1 LLRKSH
7 ENVPKSLIL
16 DEQCHAVI
24 IGCYFSVQFDLAAHP
39 TLLLGKIVP
48 QEVAAM
54 EWAEATNPQ
63 FAGRNLAYPGPKHVF
78 LHAARVRSGVL
89 NMQCPRR
96 LAVRLARSSFTVYEP
111 RLHHPSR
118 FVRYSTPNAVNASV
132 VSFEDNTRLTK
143 SLPRMTYPTYQI
155 GEVIGKARCR
165 PECGWNL
172 VAGSPIT

>member
-1 LLRKSH
+1 
-7 ENVPKSLIL
+7 
-16 DEQCHAVI
+16 
-24 IGCYFSVQFDLAAHP
+24 
-39 TLLLGKIVP
+39 
-48 QEVAAM
+48 M

-63 FAGRNLAYPGPKHVF
+63 FPGRNLAYPGPKHVF

-132 VSFEDNTRLTK
+132 VSFEDNTRLAK
-143 SLPRMTYPTYQI
+143 SLPP
-155 GEVIGKARCR
+155 A
-165 PECGWNL
+165 
-172 VAGSPIT
+172 